1 MGLPYEAP
9 SGGYE
14 DDSTSPDAGRY
25 TDDLTTPGYDGYSHD
40 ATSAGEYQDADEYDF
55 DEDEDEDEDED
66 DDDLDLEEDELDE
79 GGLGGQAG
87 WDPGAGRTGGRDRM

>member
-1 MGLPYEAP
+1 MGLPHEAP

-40 ATSAGEYQDADEYDF
+40 AASADGYQDADEDDF
-55 DEDEDEDEDED
+55 DE
-66 DDDLDLEEDELDE
+66 DDDLDLEGDELDE

-87 WDPGAGRTGGRDRM
+87 WDPGAGQTGGRGRM

>member
-1 MGLPYEAP
+1 MGLPDEAP

-40 ATSAGEYQDADEYDF
+40 AASADGYQDADEYD
-55 DEDEDEDEDED
+55 EDE
-66 DDDLDLEEDELDE
+66 DDDLDLEGDDLDE

-87 WDPGAGRTGGRDRM
+87 WDPGAGQAGGRGRM